1 MQLAS
6 RKLLFFSFSKKKKK
20 RGGGGGGKIES
31 PRADF
36 INFIVVNNPVV
47 VVCVLAV

>member
-20 RGGGGGGKIES
+20 KGGGGGQIES